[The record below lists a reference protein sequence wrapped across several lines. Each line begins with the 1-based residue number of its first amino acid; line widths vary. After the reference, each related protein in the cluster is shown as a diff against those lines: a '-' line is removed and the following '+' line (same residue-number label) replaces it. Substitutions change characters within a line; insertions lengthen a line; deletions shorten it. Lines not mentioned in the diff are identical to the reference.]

1 MQLGDASAGERAKRS
16 QLDEALNVL
25 DNALDG
31 LVDTI
36 ESGGLDQLSAAEK
49 ISFWQRF
56 EAFRNRLPVID
67 HTLIADAEAHDLAG
81 ECCFSSLSLLLTRL
95 LLLSP
100 SEAASRVRA
109 AAAVGPGTT
118 KDGEQAGP
126 ALPDLA
132 AAQRAGAVS
141 PEQVQ
146 IVVRATEKL
155 SRADLNLDVVK
166 TAEQQLAQEA
176 QLHGPKE
183 LRLLASRIVDAID
196 PDRPELLDDRRQQD
210 RRHVELRQRR
220 DGMWQLHGTL
230 TNTVGAQLH
239 AVLDPLTR
247 PRSSTIDID
256 GTRQEI
262 PDGRRYGQRMHDG
275 LEEACSRLLRLAD
288 RPATGGTPASVIVTI
303 GVEDLLAK
311 AGIAETSDGSQLS
324 SDQLLRIADEAEIW
338 PSVIDRNGVPLAL
351 GRTRRIASRGQTM
364 ALIAREGGCSFPGCD
379 HPPQWCDRHHI
390 IDWIDGGPTDLA
402 NLTLLCRYHHTH
414 FLQKGWSCRSNTDG
428 LPEWIPPRWID
439 PEQRPQL
446 HNRIQRLQTQR
457 DLDRRR
463 QAPAAA

>member
-1 MQLGDASAGERAKRS
+1 MQLGDASAAERTERC
-16 QLDEALNVL
+16 QLDVALNTL
-25 DNALDG
+25 DDALDG

-36 ESGGLDQLSAAEK
+36 ESGGLEQLAAAEK

-56 EAFRNRLPVID
+56 EAFRNRLPLID

-81 ECCFSSLSLLLTRL
+81 ECCFSNLTVLLTRM

-100 SEAASRVRA
+100 SEAAARVRA
-109 AAAVGPGTT
+109 AAALRPHSLEKAAAVGPG
-118 KDGEQAGP
+118 
-126 ALPDLA
+126 LLHLA
-132 AAQRAGAVS
+132 AAQRAGGVS

-146 IVVRATEKL
+146 IVVRAMQKL
-155 SRADLNLDVVK
+155 TRPDLDPDDVAA
-166 TAEQQLAQEA
+166 AEQQLAAQA
-176 QLHGPKE
+176 QLQGPKD
-183 LRLLASRIVDAID
+183 LRLLASRMVDAVD
-196 PDRPELLDDRRQQD
+196 PDGPGPVADQLQQD
-210 RRHVELRQRR
+210 RRHLELRQRR
-220 DGMWQLHGTL
+220 DGMWQLEGKL
-230 TNTVGAQLH
+230 TDTVGAQLH

-247 PRSSTIDID
+247 PRSTTVEID
-256 GTRQEI
+256 GKTSEI

-275 LEEACSRLLRLAD
+275 LEDVCGRLLQLAD

-303 GVEDLLAK
+303 GVEELLQR

-324 SDQLLRIADEAEIW
+324 AAQLLRIADEAEIW
-338 PSVIDRNGVPLAL
+338 PTIIDANGVPLAL

-390 IDWIDGGPTDLA
+390 IDWIDGGPTDLD

-414 FLQKGWSCRSNTDG
+414 FLQKGWTCRMSADG

-446 HNRIQRLQTQR
+446 NTRIRRLNTQR
-457 DLDRRR
+457 DLGLRRG
-463 QAPAAA
+463 APAAA